1 MAFHWSAITLY
12 CLHCDMVSQ
21 VDRIVIERVVR
32 DSVAT
37 LVTEIMEL
45 VLGVFCVH
53 MYEMSTS
60 YMIVT
65 VLTYILCQGK

>member
-45 VLGVFCVH
+45 VLGVNHV
-53 MYEMSTS
+53 
-60 YMIVT
+60 
-65 VLTYILCQGK
+65 VLLWLFFVFICMRCQLPT